1 MSREAPPRTPATP
14 NGPDGPDGRER
25 SPARVAARAGLWRR
39 VAPEWITR
47 DMWLLIVARTTMSVC
62 RALAGIITPIYLAL
76 LGFSGVMLGL
86 TFTVVALT
94 SAALSALIGALSD
107 HVGRKVFLVAIP
119 LLAALAAVTFAFSS
133 TAAVLMVAAALGSF
147 GRGAGAGAGTIGPYQ
162 PAEQA
167 LLADAVPPRWRTDLF
182 GRVAFASSLGAL
194 IGGPLAALAAT
205 PAAHASLAQIAADY
219 RPAFLAAALGA
230 ALAGLVVLPIR
241 ETRRAPAPARA
252 DGQRA
257 SLLRPHLSPGTWRIL
272 ARLWITNSVNGL
284 AVGFFGP
291 FLTYWL
297 YRRYGA
303 TPGMVGALFAIIN
316 LAALVANLMAAR
328 FAGRLGLVNAIFW
341 GRLLQAI
348 LIIPM
353 VLAPT
358 FWLAG
363 AIYLVRMMAQRMAL
377 PLRQSYVMG
386 VIPSSERGTAGAL
399 SSLPMQVTSAVSP
412 TIAGYLFDEVSLS
425 LPFEVGALLQ
435 GIAATLF
442 YLFFRHQPPPE
453 ERAAPA
459 TANATIPKVSLER

>member
-1 MSREAPPRTPATP
+1 MSRDAPPQTPPASP
-14 NGPDGPDGRER
+14 SEPDR
-25 SPARVAARAGLWRR
+25 SAPFPAFGAARTRLWRR

-47 DMWLLIVARTTMSVC
+47 DMGLIIAARAAMSVC

-76 LGFSGVMLGL
+76 IGFSGVALGL
-86 TFTVVALT
+86 TFTAVALT

-107 HVGRKVFLVAIP
+107 RVGRKVFLVVIP
-119 LLAALAAVTFAFSS
+119 LLASLAAVTFAFSS
-133 TAAVLMVAAALGSF
+133 TTAVLVIAAALGSF
-147 GRGAGAGAGTIGPYQ
+147 GRGAGAGTGMIGPYQ

-194 IGGPLAALAAT
+194 IGGPLAALAVT
-205 PAAHASLAQIAADY
+205 PAAGASIAQIVADY
-219 RPAFLAAALGA
+219 RPAFLAAAVGA
-230 ALAGLVVLPIR
+230 ALAGLIVLPIKEPPR
-241 ETRRAPAPARA
+241 GPAPMRT
-252 DGQRA
+252 DGKRE
-257 SLLRPHLSPGTWRIL
+257 SLLRPHLSAGTWRIL
-272 ARLWITNSVNGL
+272 LRLWATNSVNGL

-291 FLTYWL
+291 FITYWL

-316 LAALVANLMAAR
+316 LAGLVANLMAAR
-328 FAGRLGLVNAIFW
+328 FAARLGLVNAIFW
-341 GRLLQAI
+341 GRLLQAL

-363 AIYLVRMMAQRMAL
+363 AVYLVRMMAQRVAL

-386 VIPSSERGTAGAL
+386 VILPSERGTAGAL

-412 TIAGYLFDEVSLS
+412 IAAGYLFDEVSLS

-435 GIAATLF
+435 GINATLF
-442 YLFFRHQPPPE
+442 YLFFRHRPPPE
-453 ERAAPA
+453 ERQAAPA
-459 TANATIPKVSLER
+459 DATIPKIPLES